1 MGRGT
6 LSLPSPTLGG
16 HDLLPSSNARARIRT
31 WRDRRVLD
39 RADSGFSAAVAAVR
53 DIEGFTS
60 PVELSLLYHLAA
72 AGGEGR
78 IVEIG
83 SYLGRSTIVLAHA
96 ARRAGS
102 PPVVAVDPHTRA
114 LGYEGEEPFDTRA
127 QFEAN
132 VERAGVADMVQLEH
146 DFSTEAAARWS
157 GEPVRMLF
165 VDGWHSHDAVMAD
178 VHAWAPFL
186 TTGATVVF
194 DDFLPSPGVRSAVAA
209 LTAEGALRGQRVV
222 VGKMAAF
229 APASVLADVPTP
241 LGAKALGKLPDRALD
256 AAVRVLAT

>member
-1 MGRGT
+1 M
-6 LSLPSPTLGG
+6 PSIVSTSRERL
-16 HDLLPSSNARARIRT
+16 RT
-31 WRDRRVLD
+31 WRDRRALD
-39 RADSGFSAAVAAVR
+39 GAEPGFATALDAVR

-83 SYLGRSTIVLAHA
+83 SYLGRSTIVMAHA
-96 ARRAGS
+96 ARSAGS

-114 LGYEGEEPFDTRA
+114 LGYDGEEPFDTRA

-132 VERAGVADMVQLEH
+132 VERAGVGDMVQLEH
-146 DFSTEAAARWS
+146 ALSTEAAATWP
-157 GEPVRMLF
+157 GERVRLLF

-178 VHAWAPFL
+178 VTSWAPFL
-186 TTGATVVF
+186 LRDAVVVF
-194 DDFLPSPGVRSAVAA
+194 DDFLPSPGVRSAVNE
-209 LTAEGALRGQRVV
+209 LTANGLLSGRRVV

-229 APASVLADVPTP
+229 VPPARLAQLPIP
-241 LGAKALGKLPDRALD
+241 MGSGALGRMPDRVLD
-256 AAVRVLAT
+256 TAVKTLAT